1 MAKDYYQIL
10 GLNRDASPNDIRKAY
25 RSLALKYHPDKNQ
38 GNKEAESKFK
48 EISTAYSCL
57 SDPEKRSNYDM
68 FPEGKG
74 DMPNRSSGFE
84 DIFDHFGDIFGAG
97 FGFENRRAK
106 RVVKGEP
113 ISLKLSLSLEEVLT
127 GIDQEISFVRK
138 INCVPCDGNG
148 YSKRSDIARCPN
160 CKGSGS
166 LISQFGPMSVRT
178 PCPSCAGLGSVIKNP
193 CSSCSGSGDVD
204 EKKKVA
210 VKIPSGIEKGNSL
223 RLEAIGNYRKGD
235 DIPGDVIVEIDV
247 EESSKFARKGPHIY
261 SQQSISIPIAILGG
275 EISVELIDGIT
286 LLKIPEG
293 TQSHTYMSISERGL
307 PIDIGDSER
316 GHHYV
321 KIVVDIPKTLSEK
334 DRLLVE
340 SLSL

>member
-1 MAKDYYQIL
+1 
-10 GLNRDASPNDIRKAY
+10 
-25 RSLALKYHPDKNQ
+25 
-38 GNKEAESKFK
+38 
-48 EISTAYSCL
+48 
-57 SDPEKRSNYDM
+57 
-68 FPEGKG
+68 
-74 DMPNRSSGFE
+74 
-84 DIFDHFGDIFGAG
+84 
-97 FGFENRRAK
+97 
-106 RVVKGEP
+106 
-113 ISLKLSLSLEEVLT
+113 
-127 GIDQEISFVRK
+127 
-138 INCVPCDGNG
+138 
-148 YSKRSDIARCPN
+148 
-160 CKGSGS
+160 
-166 LISQFGPMSVRT
+166 SQFGPMSVRT